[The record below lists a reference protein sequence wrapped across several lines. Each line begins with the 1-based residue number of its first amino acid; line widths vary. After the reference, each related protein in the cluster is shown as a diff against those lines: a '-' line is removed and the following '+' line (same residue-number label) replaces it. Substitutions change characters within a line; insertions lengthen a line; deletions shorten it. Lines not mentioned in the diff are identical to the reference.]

1 MSHNDYTKYA
11 REPKVETPEAPVE
24 VKPEPVIEPAKPEV
38 VDTPVAEVFVTGTTI
53 EPVIE
58 EPKPEMPE
66 VEPEVKPEQPRKMGR
81 VHGCTR
87 LNVRKAPKPRAE
99 VVCEIYAN
107 TEVEID
113 EDNST
118 VDFYKIFTAS
128 GIEGYCV
135 KTYIDVAK

>member
-11 REPKVETPEAPVE
+11 REPKVEAPEAPVE
-24 VKPEPVIEPAKPEV
+24 VKPEPVIEDAKPEV
-38 VDTPVAEVFVTGTTI
+38 VEAFAMGMTVDPIV
-53 EPVIE
+53 E
-58 EPKPEMPE
+58 ESKPEMPKPEMS
-66 VEPEVKPEQPRKMGR
+66 EPQPHQMGR

-135 KTYIDVAK
+135 KTYIDVTK

>member
-53 EPVIE
+53 EPVVE
-58 EPKPEMPE
+58 EAKPE
-66 VEPEVKPEQPRKMGR
+66 VPEVKPEQPRKMGR
-81 VHGCTR
+81 VVNCAR
-87 LNVRKAPKPRAE
+87 LNVRKSPKSRAE
-99 VVCEIYAN
+99 VVCEIPVN
-107 TEVEID
+107 TKVEID